1 MLKQSL
7 AILSLSFFVA
17 AHASEPLQALD
28 EFHAA
33 LTSGDTVTA
42 TARLAP
48 GVTIYESG
56 YVERSR
62 DEYAGHHMPAD
73 MKYAKLATS
82 RVLKQTERREGNMA
96 VIWSETETRSTNKGK
111 EVTTLG
117 TETALL
123 QKTGDNWVIVH
134 LHWSSRKAVEA
145 KKP

>member
-1 MLKQSL
+1 MLKKL
-7 AILSLSFFVA
+7 LVILSVGLITV
-17 AHASEPLQALD
+17 AHANEPVKALE

-33 LTSGDTVTA
+33 LSAGDTPTA

-73 MKYAKLATS
+73 MKYAKTATS
-82 RVLKQTERREGNMA
+82 RVLKQTERREGNMS
-96 VIWSETETRSTNKGK
+96 VIWSETETRSTTKGK
-111 EVTTLG
+111 DVTTFG
-117 TETALL
+117 TETAML

-134 LHWSSRKAVEA
+134 LHWSSQIGRAHV
-145 KKP
+145 